1 MKSMP
6 NKFWISTV
14 VIAFLIII
22 AAFCVAVLSY
32 QSSIRTEKQI
42 NSLVDILGD
51 LQIEEVIYE

>member
-1 MKSMP
+1 MP